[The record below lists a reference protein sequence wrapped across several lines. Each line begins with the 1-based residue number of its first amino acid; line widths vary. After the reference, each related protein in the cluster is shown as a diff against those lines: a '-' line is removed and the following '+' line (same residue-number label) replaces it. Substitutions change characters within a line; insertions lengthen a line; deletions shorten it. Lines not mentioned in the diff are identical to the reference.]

1 MTDQKKKI
9 YATTIDEYGVVDSSL
24 IPSMLCTGGSYLI
37 IDEFDSIEAATN
49 QVYVVNAKA
58 PEGVSEQEKWQK
70 LKQQKEF
77 RKMCKRGR

>member
-9 YATTIDEYGVVDSSL
+9 YATIIDEYGVVDSGTM
-24 IPSMLCTGGSYLI
+24 PTMLCTGGSYLI
-37 IDEFDSIEAATN
+37 IDELIEEVSN
-49 QVYVVNAKA
+49 RLCVVNTSALD
-58 PEGVSEQEKWQK
+58 GVGTTEQEKWQK